1 MTFYK
6 TLFLSIL
13 LLATPTIQAQTQL
26 KQFGTKIFDE
36 NGKSVSFYDARKIS
50 KPKSEKAYIAFKL
63 AENLRDDRQLYLFW
77 GYFYGAAAILPTGRS
92 AVENQLIYTPV
103 NAIFAGLSVGGLSL
117 ATKKKEIEEI
127 LAIGVKAFNES
138 STTNE

>member
-6 TLFLSIL
+6 TLFLGFL
-13 LLATPTIQAQTQL
+13 LLATPTIQAQTQF

-36 NGKSVSFYDARKIS
+36 NGRTRKLTDAIEIS
-50 KPKSEKAYIAFKL
+50 KPKSEKAYIAFRL
-63 AENLRDDRQLYLFW
+63 AEGLSDGRTNDIIT
-77 GYFYGAAAILPTGRS
+77 GYGTGLLAAVPLGVDNFGNRR
-92 AVENQLIYTPV
+92 YTWV
-103 NAIFAGLSVGGLSL
+103 NAYFALSSILSFTL
-117 ATKKKEIEEI
+117 KTNKKEIEDV

>member
-1 MTFYK
+1 MTYYK
-6 TLFLSIL
+6 TLFLSFL

-36 NGKSVSFYDARKIS
+36 NGRTVKLSKAIEIS
-50 KPKSEKAYIAFKL
+50 KPKSEKAYIAFRL
-63 AENLRDDRQLYLFW
+63 AE
-77 GYFYGAAAILPTGRS
+77 
-92 AVENQLIYTPV
+92 
-103 NAIFAGLSVGGLSL
+103 GLSDGRTNDIITGYASGLL
-117 ATKKKEIEEI
+117 AVVPISVDYFGYLRYTWVNVYFAATSIVNFTLKTKKKEIEDV